1 MSAATSGTSPAVRLA
16 YAGYKKLDPSLQRA
30 HEDGARGTAVELHR
44 IAAGGRVLRRHLH
57 DLIDLV
63 VADLQTLKRVRD
75 TELLAQLQH
84 EIHEGA
90 EARPQAN
97 VGGEPLHLVLDGLA
111 IEREHIR
118 CEHRI
123 GEPMM
128 RAVER
133 A

>member
-1 MSAATSGTSPAVRLA
+1 MSAATSGSSPAFPFA
-16 YAGYKKLDPSLQRA
+16 YAGYKKLNPSLQRA
-30 HEDGARGTAVELHR
+30 HKDGARGTAVELHR

-63 VADLQTLKRVRD
+63 LADLQTLERVRD

-90 EARPQAN
+90 EAWPQAN

-111 IEREHIR
+111 VERQHIGR
-118 CEHRI
+118 KHRV
-123 GEPMM
+123 GEP
-128 RAVER
+128 V
-133 A
+133 